1 MDRFWTEHL
10 KRLCDSLVAQTDR
23 ARVGSDHSVIKG
35 TSIEYVIRR
44 TLTDYMPSNFAI
56 GTGQIANNQN
66 EISPQIDILVY
77 DTNTFPR
84 LAVNEDSSAI
94 VCCESVFEVVEC
106 KCQYDPERLS
116 KHFNPFIEVESKR
129 YGMFGVDGMASGYFV
144 LVVDPMPMNPDL
156 SQFEDSKRFVGF
168 YSLKGSKS
176 WSSPYNQAEFST
188 HDGNGLDFF
197 LHYIMSDCMRKGLS
211 ELGSLDST
219 YNAVSKY
226 LGWNVFD
233 PE

>member
-10 KRLCDSLVAQTDR
+10 KRLRDSLVAQTDR

-44 TLTDYMPSNFAI
+44 TLSDYMPSDFAI

-66 EISPQIDILVY
+66 EISPQIDILVF

-84 LAVNEDSSAI
+84 LAVNEDSSVI
-94 VCCESVFEVVEC
+94 VCCESLFEIVEI
-106 KCQYDPERLS
+106 KCQYDQKLVS
-116 KHFNPFIEVESKR
+116 KHFKKLIEVESKR
-129 YGMFGVDGMASGYFV
+129 HGMFGADGMASGYFV
-144 LVVDPMPMNPDL
+144 LVVDPMNPDL
-156 SQFEDSKRFVGF
+156 SKFEDSKRFVGF
-168 YSLKGSKS
+168 YSLKDSKS
-176 WSSPYNQAEFST
+176 WSSPYKQTKFSA

-197 LHYIMSDCMRKGLS
+197 LHHIMSDCMRKGLS
-211 ELGSLDST
+211 ELGSLEYT
-219 YNAVSKY
+219 YDTVAKY

-233 PE
+233 PEL

>member
-10 KRLCDSLVAQTDR
+10 KRLRNSLVAQTDR

-44 TLTDYMPSNFAI
+44 TLSDYMPSNFAI

-66 EISPQIDILVY
+66 EISPQIDILVF

-84 LAVNEDSSAI
+84 LAVNEDSSVI
-94 VCCESVFEVVEC
+94 VCCESVFEIVEI
-106 KCQYDPERLS
+106 KCQYDQKLVS
-116 KHFNPFIEVESKR
+116 KHFKKHLEVESKR
-129 YGMFGVDGMASGYFV
+129 HGMFGADGMASGYFV
-144 LVVDPMPMNPDL
+144 LVVDPMNPDL
-156 SQFEDSKRFVGF
+156 SKFEDSKRFVGF

-176 WSSPYNQAEFST
+176 WSSPYKQTKFSA

-197 LHYIMSDCMRKGLS
+197 LHHIMSDCMRKGLS
-211 ELGSLDST
+211 ELGSLEYT
-219 YNAVSKY
+219 YNTVAKY

-233 PE
+233 PEL

>member
-1 MDRFWTEHL
+1 MDLFWTEHL

-44 TLTDYMPSNFAI
+44 TLKEYMPSHFTI

-84 LAVNEDSSAI
+84 LAVNEDSSVI
-94 VCCESVFEVVEC
+94 VCCESVFEVIEC
-106 KCQYDPERLS
+106 KSQYDLKRLS
-116 KHFNPFIEVESKR
+116 KHFNTLIEVESKR
-129 YGMFGVDGMASGYFV
+129 HGMFGADGMACGYFV
-144 LVVDPMPMNPDL
+144 LVVDPMNPKL
-156 SQFEDSKRFVGF
+156 SLFEDSKRFVGF

-176 WSSPYNQAEFST
+176 WSSPYKQTQFSEN
-188 HDGNGLDFF
+188 DGNGLDFF
-197 LHYIMSDCMRKGLS
+197 LHHIMSDCMRKGLS
-211 ELGSLDST
+211 ELGSLNYT
-219 YNAVSKY
+219 YDTVSKY

-233 PE
+233 PES

>member
-1 MDRFWTEHL
+1 MDLFWTEHL

-44 TLTDYMPSNFAI
+44 TLKEYMPSNFTI

-84 LAVNEDSSAI
+84 LAVNEDSSVI
-94 VCCESVFEVVEC
+94 VCCESVFEVIEC
-106 KCQYDPERLS
+106 KSQYDLKQLS
-116 KHFNPFIEVESKR
+116 KHFNTLIEVESKR
-129 YGMFGVDGMASGYFV
+129 HGMFGDDGMACGYFV
-144 LVVDPMPMNPDL
+144 LVVDPMNPKL
-156 SQFEDSKRFVGF
+156 SLFEDSKRFVGF

-176 WSSPYNQAEFST
+176 WSSPYKQTQFSEN
-188 HDGNGLDFF
+188 DGNGLDFF
-197 LHYIMSDCMRKGLS
+197 LHHIMSDCMRKGLS
-211 ELGSLDST
+211 ELGSLNYT
-219 YNAVSKY
+219 YDTVSKY

-233 PE
+233 PEL

>member
-10 KRLCDSLVAQTDR
+10 KRLRDSLVAQTDR

-44 TLTDYMPSNFAI
+44 TLSDYMPSDFAI

-66 EISPQIDILVY
+66 EISPQIDILVF

-84 LAVNEDSSAI
+84 LAVNEDSSVI
-94 VCCESVFEVVEC
+94 VCCESVFEIVEI
-106 KCQYDPERLS
+106 KCQYDQKLVS
-116 KHFNPFIEVESKR
+116 KHFKKLIEVESKR
-129 YGMFGVDGMASGYFV
+129 HGMFGADGMASGYFV
-144 LVVDPMPMNPDL
+144 LVVDPMNPDL
-156 SQFEDSKRFVGF
+156 SKFEDSKRFVGF

-176 WSSPYNQAEFST
+176 WSSPYKQTKFSA

-197 LHYIMSDCMRKGLS
+197 LHHIMSDCMLKGLS
-211 ELGSLDST
+211 ELGSLEYT
-219 YNAVSKY
+219 YDTVAKY

-233 PE
+233 PEL

>member
-1 MDRFWTEHL
+1 MNRFWTEHL
-10 KRLCDSLVAQTDR
+10 KRLCDSLVAQTAR
-23 ARVGSDHSVIKG
+23 ARAGSDHPVIKG

-44 TLTDYMPSNFAI
+44 KLKDYMPSNFAI

-84 LAVNEDSSAI
+84 LAVNEDSSVI

-106 KCQYDPERLS
+106 KSQYDLS
-116 KHFNPFIEVESKR
+116 GLIKHFNSLIKVESKR
-129 YGMFGVDGMASGYFV
+129 RGMFGDDGMASGYFV
-144 LVVDPMPMNPDL
+144 LVVDPINPDL
-156 SQFEDSKRFVGF
+156 SKFQDSKRFVGF

-176 WSSPYNQAEFST
+176 WSSPYNKTQFSE

-197 LHYIMSDCMRKGLS
+197 LHHIMSDCMRKGLS
-211 ELGSLDST
+211 ELGPLDYT
-219 YNAVSKY
+219 YETVSKY

-233 PE
+233 TEP